1 MIKRVFSNKQSFR
14 EVTFE
19 KGFNVVLADKA
30 PGSTKKDSRNGVG
43 KSFLIEIIHFCLGA
57 DANPGK
63 GLLISKLDE
72 FTFSLE
78 LVLDDKSIIV
88 HRSVLEY
95 GSVDIEGDFSSW
107 PLQPQYNGAT
117 KTNRLSIEDWK
128 SILGYFKFKLPI
140 EGGKYSPTFRT
151 LFSYSARKGIGAF
164 NNPFKY
170 FPQQREWSVQISNNY
185 LLGINWEY
193 AKDFQVIKDRE
204 NTFDEL
210 RKAARQ
216 GLLEGAV
223 GTMGEL
229 QAERVRLA
237 EELLALESQLKDFK
251 VHPQYKEVQKE
262 ADEFTQKIH
271 TLLNK
276 INTNERILREYQ
288 KTIQIEEDVSIKKVQ
303 DLYTKAGV
311 VFSDTLVRSLENVE
325 SFHETIVVNR
335 KEYLQNEIKR
345 LEQAIVRDRKT
356 VEELSEERSA
366 TMQLL
371 QSHGALE
378 EYDSLQGKKAGIKE
392 KLERVKSAIKNLSSF
407 EEGKS
412 ALKIE
417 HEELTQKARTDMVE
431 RSEFSEKAISLFNK
445 NSNYLYSKPG
455 RLTID
460 IQKSGY
466 KFNVEIE
473 RSGSQGV
480 DYMKVFCYD
489 LTLSQLWSDIVKNYL
504 LIHDST
510 IFDGVDERQ
519 VAKSL
524 ELVATESERLGFQY
538 ICTINSDDIPS
549 GEFSTDFA
557 KKFNDAIRITL
568 TDKDENQSLLG
579 FRF

>member
-14 EVTFE
+14 EVSFE

-30 PGSTKKDSRNGVG
+30 PGSTEKDSRNGVG

-57 DANPGK
+57 DATLGK
-63 GLLISKLDE
+63 GLLVSKLDE

-78 LVLDDKSIIV
+78 LILNDKSIVV
-88 HRSVLEY
+88 HRSVL
-95 GSVDIEGDFSSW
+95 GHNTVDVEGDFSSW
-107 PLQPQYNGAT
+107 PLQPQYNGSSN
-117 KTNRLSIEDWK
+117 TNRLSIEDWRN
-128 SILGYFKFKLPI
+128 ILGYFRFKLPVKG
-140 EGGKYSPTFRT
+140 EKYSPSFRS
-151 LFSYSARKGIGAF
+151 LFSYFARKGIGAF

-170 FPQQREWSVQISNNY
+170 FPQQREWSVQTNNNY

-193 AKDFQVIKDRE
+193 AKNFQIIKDRE
-204 NTFDEL
+204 STLDEL
-210 RKAARQ
+210 RKAAQQ
-216 GLLEGAV
+216 GLLEDAI

-237 EELLALESQLKDFK
+237 EELLTFESQLKDFK
-251 VHPQYKEVQKE
+251 VHPQYKNVQKE
-262 ADEFTQKIH
+262 ADELTQKIH
-271 TLLNK
+271 SVLNK

-288 KTIQIEEDVSIKKVQ
+288 KASQVEEDVSIKKVQ
-303 DLYTKAGV
+303 DLYSKAGV
-311 VFSDTLVRSLENVE
+311 AFADTLIRSLKNVE

-345 LEQAIVRDRKT
+345 LEKEIENDRKA
-356 VEELSEERSA
+356 VEDLSEQRSA
-366 TMQLL
+366 TMQML

-378 EYDSLQGKKAGIKE
+378 EYDSLQNKKATIKE

-417 HEELTQKARTDMVE
+417 HEELTQKARMDMIE
-431 RSEFSEKAISLFNK
+431 RSESSEKAISLFNK

-489 LTLSQLWSDIVKNYL
+489 LTLSQLWSGIVKNHL

-524 ELVATESERLGFQY
+524 ELAAAESERLGFQY
-538 ICTINSDDIPS
+538 ICTINSDDVPS
-549 GEFSTDFA
+549 REFSVAFA
-557 KKFNDAIRITL
+557 EKFKDAVRITL
-568 TDKDENQSLLG
+568 TDKDESQSLLG

>member
-30 PGSTKKDSRNGVG
+30 LGSTKKDSRNGVG

-78 LVLDDKSIIV
+78 LVLDDKNIIV

-107 PLQPQYNGAT
+107 PLQPQYSGTT

-140 EGGKYSPTFRT
+140 EGGKYSPTFRS
-151 LFSYSARKGIGAF
+151 LFSYSARKGMGAF

-170 FPQQREWSVQISNNY
+170 FPQQREWGVQINNNY

-204 NTFDEL
+204 NTLDEL

-216 GLLEGAV
+216 GLLEDAV

-229 QAERVRLA
+229 HAERVRLA
-237 EELLALESQLKDFK
+237 EELLTLESQLKDFK

-271 TLLNK
+271 ALLNK

-325 SFHETIVVNR
+325 NFHETIVVNR

-345 LEQAIVRDRKT
+345 LEQAIVKDRKT
-356 VEELSEERSA
+356 VEEFSEERSA
-366 TMQLL
+366 TMRLL

-378 EYDSLQGKKAGIKE
+378 EYDSLQGKKTGIKE

-417 HEELTQKARTDMVE
+417 HEELTQKARMDMVE

-445 NSNYLYSKPG
+445 NSNSLYSKPG

-489 LTLSQLWSDIVKNYL
+489 LTLSQLWSGIVKNYL

-524 ELVATESERLGFQY
+524 ELAATESERLGFQY